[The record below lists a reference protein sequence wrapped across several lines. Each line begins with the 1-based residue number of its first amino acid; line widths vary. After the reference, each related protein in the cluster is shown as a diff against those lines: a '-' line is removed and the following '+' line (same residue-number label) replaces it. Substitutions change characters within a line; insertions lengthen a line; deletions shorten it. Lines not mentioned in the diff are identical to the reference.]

1 MNRKLLRAGAA
12 CVLALAVVACS
23 KDSGTDLLASGQAL
37 LAKKDARGAVIQFKN
52 ALQKNPNS
60 AEVRF
65 LLGKTLLDMGDP
77 VAALVELRK
86 AQELQT
92 PDDQVIPE
100 LARAMLLVGEESRLI
115 TQYADLKLKDPQAAA
130 ELKTAL
136 ATAYAVQRDNDK
148 ARATAEEA
156 LRLKPG
162 HAPALI
168 VLARLRAVDA
178 DVDGAI
184 VLLDEVLG
192 ADPANERAGVLKG
205 ELVLQG
211 KRDIDGSL
219 AAFRKVLEANPNSV
233 PARAAVANIL
243 FQQKKVDEAKAEF
256 QLMKKSA
263 PNHPETLFLEAQ
275 LAFAEKDYKRTR
287 EIGELILKVM
297 PDNVRMLELAGA
309 AEYRLKNYLQ
319 AEALLGRALKV
330 APKQGLTRLLLAQTF
345 LRSGQ
350 AAKTVEVLQPV
361 LDSGKPDAL
370 SLSLAGEAYL
380 QLGDARRSEDAFQRA
395 LKAAPQDARVRTS
408 VAMAQMVKGNNAV
421 AATELEAIASGD
433 NSPRADL
440 ALVSARLRQGDTAG
454 ALKAI
459 DGLEKKLP
467 DQALPL
473 HLRGRVL
480 TAKKDLPGATQS
492 YEAALAKEPGYFPSV
507 AALAA
512 LDLAAGRRDD
522 ARKRFESHLKT
533 QPKSWQ
539 AKLALAEL
547 DARTGATA
555 ATVATTL
562 REAVKL
568 NASEPRPHL
577 VLISQLINMGDG
589 KAALQ
594 AAQEAS
600 AALPNSLEIMDA
612 QGRAEIA
619 AGDHQR
625 AISTF
630 RKLASLQPRV
640 AMHEMRMAEA
650 YLAAQDNE
658 SALRSLR
665 RATEL
670 QPELLAPWRSLAA
683 LALRDKRPQ
692 DALAIARDLQKRHAK
707 DPSGFALEGE
717 IEASRQAWEP
727 AIAALRAAVQ
737 RAPQSSDLSARLH
750 AALSAAGKTAEAERL
765 AADWQKTNPADASFV
780 YFLGDTALARND
792 LPRAEA
798 HYRAVLALQPDN
810 ALALNNLAWLTVK
823 QGRPGGLALAEKA
836 NQLLPDRAPLLDT
849 LATALEADNQLPKAI
864 ETQKRAISLDPKDAH
879 MTLRLAKL
887 YIKSGEKDRA
897 RAELQTLSRL
907 GEKFAGQ
914 AEVATLLKT
923 L

>member
-1 MNRKLLRAGAA
+1 MNRNLLHAGASCA
-12 CVLALAVVACS
+12 LVLALAACGGA
-23 KDSGTDLLASGQAL
+23 GTDLVASGKAL
-37 LAKKDARGAVIQFKN
+37 LAQKDTRGAVIQFKN

-60 AEVRF
+60 AEARF
-65 LLGKTLLDMGDP
+65 LLGKTLLDSGDP

-100 LARAMLLVGEESRLI
+100 LARAMLLVGEEARVI
-115 TQYADLKLKDPQAAA
+115 AQYAEISLKDPLAAA
-130 ELKTAL
+130 ELKTSL
-136 ATAYAVQRDNDK
+136 ATAFAMQRDGDK
-148 ARATAEEA
+148 ARATAEQA

-168 VLARLRAVDA
+168 VLARLRAMDN
-178 DVDGAI
+178 DIDGAI
-184 VLLDEVLG
+184 VLLDEVLA
-192 ADPANERAGVLKG
+192 ADVGNERAGILKG
-205 ELVLQG
+205 ELILQG
-211 KRDIDGSL
+211 KRDIEGSV
-219 AAFRKVLEANPNSV
+219 AAFRKVLESHPNSV
-233 PARAAVANIL
+233 AARAAVANLL
-243 FQQKKVDEAKAEF
+243 FQQKKVDEAKVEF
-256 QLMKKSA
+256 ALMKKSA

-275 LAFAEKDYKRTR
+275 LAFADKDYKRTR

-297 PDNVRMLELAGA
+297 PDNVRMLELAGG

-319 AEALLGRALKV
+319 AEALLSRALKL
-330 APKQGLTRLLLAQTF
+330 APRQGLTRLLLAQTY

-350 AAKTVEVLQPV
+350 PAKSVEVLQPV
-361 LDSGKPDAL
+361 LDTGKADAL

-380 QLGDARRSEDAFQRA
+380 QLGDTKRSEDAFQRA
-395 LKAAPQDARVRTS
+395 LKTAPQDARVRTS
-408 VAMAQMVKGNNAV
+408 VAMSEMAKGNNAL
-421 AATELEAIASGD
+421 AATELEAIAGGD

-440 ALVSARLRQGDTAG
+440 ALVSARLRQGDIAG

-480 TAKKDLPGATQS
+480 TAKKDLPGAVAS
-492 YEAALAKEPGYFPSV
+492 YQAALAKEPGYFPSV

-512 LDLAAGRRDD
+512 LDLAAGRRDE
-522 ARKRFESHLKT
+522 ARQRFEAHLKT

-562 REAVKL
+562 RQAVKL
-568 NASEPRPHL
+568 NPAEPRPHL
-577 VLISQLINMGDG
+577 VLINQLIGMGDG

-594 AAQEAS
+594 AAQDAA
-600 AALPNSLEIMDA
+600 AALPNNLEILEA
-612 QGRAEIA
+612 QGRAELA

-650 YLAAQDNE
+650 FLAAQDTD
-658 SALRSLR
+658 SAVRSLR

-670 QPELLAPWRSLAA
+670 QPDLVAPWRTLAA
-683 LALRDKRPQ
+683 LAVRDKRLQ
-692 DALAIARDLQKRHAK
+692 DALTIARDLQKRHAK
-707 DPSGFALEGE
+707 DPAGFALEGE
-717 IEASRQAWEP
+717 IETSRQGWEA
-727 AIAALRAAVQ
+727 AITAYRAALQ
-737 RAPQSSDLSARLH
+737 RAPQSSDLGARLH
-750 AALSAAGKTAEAERL
+750 AVLSAAGKSAEAARF
-765 AADWQKTNPADASFV
+765 AADWQKANPKDATFI
-780 YFLGDTALARND
+780 YYLGDSALARKD
-792 LPRAEA
+792 LPAAET
-798 HYRAVLALQPDN
+798 HYRAVLALQPEN

-823 QGRPGGLALAEKA
+823 QGKPGGVALAEKA
-836 NQLLPDRAPLLDT
+836 IQLLPDRAPLLDT
-849 LATALEADNQLPKAI
+849 LATALDAEQQLPKAI
-864 ETQKRAISLDPKDAH
+864 ETQKRAIALDPKDGN

-887 YIKSGEKDRA
+887 YIKAGEKDRA
-897 RAELQTLSRL
+897 RAELQLLSKL

-914 AEVATLLKT
+914 AEVASLLKT